1 MEAIDDPL
9 TRSIIASAYQV
20 HNELGFAFLE
30 KVYER
35 ALLVELNARGM
46 SVEVQVTTDV
56 WYKGHVVG
64 TYCIDLVVE
73 NKVVCELKAVES
85 LSRQHHVQ
93 LVNYLAA
100 TRMDMGLLINFGQSV
115 EVRRKYRLPKRKSC

>member
-9 TRSIIASAYQV
+9 TRTIIAAAYQV
-20 HNELGFAFLE
+20 HNELGFGFLE

-35 ALLVELNARGM
+35 ALLVELSARGI
-46 SVEVQVTTDV
+46 SAEAQVITDV
-56 WYKGHVVG
+56 WYRDHVVG

-73 NKVVCELKAVES
+73 KKVVCELKAVES
-85 LSRQHHVQ
+85 LSRYHQVQ

-100 TRMDMGLLINFGQSV
+100 TRMDLGLLINFGRSV
-115 EVRRKYRLPKRKSC
+115 EVRRKFRRPKQ